1 MAKKNI
7 LITGGCGFIGSNA
20 TRYFANRGHS
30 VHILDNLS
38 RDGSSVNLEWLCKRF
53 DVGFTEGSI
62 RDEAVVDALVR
73 DNAFD
78 VILHLAG
85 QVAVT
90 TSVENPRHDFA
101 VNARGTFNVLEAV
114 RRHSPNTIVL
124 NASTNKVYGKIDG
137 HEVEE
142 RDRRYV
148 FADAERGI
156 SEAQPLDF
164 HSPYG
169 CSKGAADQYVEDY
182 HAIYDVPTVNFR
194 QSCIYGPRQFGM
206 EAQGWMAWFVI
217 AHLTG
222 QPITIYG
229 NGKQVRD
236 ALYIDDLLKAYHQA
250 IRNIDQVAGKSFN
263 VGGGPENS
271 VSLLEFMDILG
282 QVSGEPVS
290 YNYGEWRPGDQKVY
304 VSDTTKFTDATG
316 WSPDTPVE
324 DGVRKLYDWVSR
336 HTDLV
341 AKYEGVA

>member
-1 MAKKNI
+1 MAKKDI
-7 LITGGCGFIGSNA
+7 LLTGGCGFIGSNA

-38 RDGSSVNLEWLCKRF
+38 RNGSSVNLEWLRDQF
-53 DVGFTEGSI
+53 NIEFTEGSI

-73 DNAFD
+73 DHAFD

-90 TSVENPRHDFA
+90 TSVENPRYDFA
-101 VNARGTFNVLEAV
+101 VNAGGTFNVLEAV
-114 RRHSPNTIVL
+114 RRHSPDTIVL

-137 HEVEE
+137 YEVEE
-142 RDRRYV
+142 RDRRYA
-148 FADAERGI
+148 FANAEQGI
-156 SEAQPLDF
+156 SETQPLDF

-182 HAIYDVPTVNFR
+182 HAIYDLPTVNFR

-217 AHLTG
+217 AHLTD

-236 ALYIDDLLKAYHQA
+236 ALYIDDLIEGYHRA
-250 IRNIDQVAGKSFN
+250 IQNIDRVAGESFN
-263 VGGGPENS
+263 VGGGPENT
-271 VSLLEFMDILG
+271 VSLLEFMDILDW
-282 QVSGEPVS
+282 VSDEPVS
-290 YNYGEWRPGDQKVY
+290 YDYGEWRPGDQQVY
-304 VSDTTKFTDATG
+304 VSDTTKFTEATG
-316 WSPDTPVE
+316 WAPTTSVDE
-324 DGVRKLYDWVSR
+324 GIKKLYDWVSR
-336 HTDLV
+336 HTTLV

>member
-1 MAKKNI
+1 MNV

-20 TRYFANRGHS
+20 TRYFSSEGHS
-30 VHILDNLS
+30 VHVLDNLS
-38 RDGSSVNLEWLCKRF
+38 RDGSEVNLRWLREQF

-62 RDEAVVDALVR
+62 RNVSVVESLVE
-73 DNAFD
+73 DKNFD
-78 VILHLAG
+78 VVLHLAG

-90 TSVENPRHDFA
+90 TSVEDPAQDFA

-114 RRHSPNTIVL
+114 RRHSPDTIVL
-124 NASTNKVYGKIDG
+124 NASTNKVYGKIEG
-137 HEVEE
+137 HEIEE
-142 RDRRYV
+142 RDRRYA
-148 FADAERGI
+148 FANAEQGI
-156 SEAQPLDF
+156 PETQPLDF

-236 ALYIDDLLKAYHQA
+236 ALYIEDLIQAYHRA
-250 IRNIDQVAGKSFN
+250 VENIDRVAGESFN
-263 VGGGPENS
+263 VGGGPDNS
-271 VSLLEFMDILG
+271 VSLLEFMEILG
-282 QVSGEPVS
+282 HVSGEPVS
-290 YNYGEWRPGDQKVY
+290 YDYGEWRPGDQKVY
-304 VSDTTKFTDATG
+304 VSDTTKLTDATG
-316 WSPDTPVE
+316 WTPRTSVE
-324 DGVRKLYDWVSR
+324 EGIEKLYDWVSR